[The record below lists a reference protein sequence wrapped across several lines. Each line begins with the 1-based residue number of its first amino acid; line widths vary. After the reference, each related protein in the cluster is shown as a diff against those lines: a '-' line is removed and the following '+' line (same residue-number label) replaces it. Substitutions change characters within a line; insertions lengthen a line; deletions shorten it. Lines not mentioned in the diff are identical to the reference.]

1 MDFDIYENIL
11 EPDTFEEDF
20 KYLKNKVVIYND
32 DFDTN
37 VIIKS
42 NSSKFKQEEEEEES
56 FYNENVNNDS
66 KVDDADQNKTK
77 STCVEFE
84 YKDILDESIFPDIDS
99 INYNNHYNLLFELDE
114 DDHIHHL
121 GVECNCELNSI
132 THNNLNLATVES
144 IYLKNNS
151 SCSTNYLTN
160 SSSLDSNVSS
170 RSFEGSTYESCL
182 RKNLANI
189 KKDQKPF
196 NVIDNTVYKFNYAY
210 GISNIFDY
218 SLTLLHYLYNKM
230 WQSKS
235 NVGILFIKFNQL
247 YSSFINCKID
257 YRPGIIE
264 KNKHPPFNNN
274 LIENSTKS
282 KIFQINKVDKK
293 WLKES
298 NIRKKLKSLFNKKV
312 TELINILLIVISS
325 CKLKTF
331 TNISHN
337 DPHKKNNTLL
347 FNQTLK
353 VIFSLNKNEKQT
365 VQKLF
370 NNEQI
375 IKSLLM
381 LNDEI
386 LSEKIIFLELI
397 RGILN
402 TNYGKMLSLFYSSS
416 LFLKRE
422 KNQMSLGL
430 EEIFEELGR
439 KFYTYIGEE

>member
-1 MDFDIYENIL
+1 MDFDIYENLL
-11 EPDTFEEDF
+11 ESDTFEEDF
-20 KYLKNKVVIYND
+20 KYLKNKVIIDND

-37 VIIKS
+37 IVIKS

-66 KVDDADQNKTK
+66 KADDDDQNKTK

-84 YKDILDESIFPDIDS
+84 YKDILDESFFPDIDS
-99 INYNNHYNLLFELDE
+99 INYNNHYDLLFDLDE
-114 DDHIHHL
+114 DNHIHHL
-121 GVECNCELNSI
+121 GVECNCELNII
-132 THNNLNLATVES
+132 THNNQNLASVETTS
-144 IYLKNNS
+144 SKYDS

-160 SSSLDSNVSS
+160 SSLLESNLSLRSN
-170 RSFEGSTYESCL
+170 EGSIYESYL
-182 RKNLANI
+182 RKKLNKI
-189 KKDQKPF
+189 KKDKKTF
-196 NVIDNTVYKFNYAY
+196 YTTNNNVYKFNYNY

-235 NVGILFIKFNQL
+235 HLGILFITFNQL

-257 YRPGIIE
+257 YRPGIVE
-264 KNKHPPFNNN
+264 KNKSLPEYNK
-274 LIENSTKS
+274 STTS
-282 KIFQINKVDKK
+282 KIFQISKIDKK
-293 WLKES
+293 WSKES
-298 NIRKKLKSLFNKKV
+298 NIRKKLKTLFNKKV

-325 CKLKTF
+325 CKFKTF
-331 TNISHN
+331 TNINHT
-337 DPHKKNNTLL
+337 DPHKKNNILL

-353 VIFSLNKNEKQT
+353 AIFSMNKIEKQT
-365 VQKLF
+365 IEKLY
-370 NNEQI
+370 NREQI

-386 LSEKIIFLELI
+386 LSEKIIFLEII

-402 TNYGKMLSLFYSSS
+402 TNYGKMLSLFYSSN
-416 LFLKRE
+416 LFQNRE

-439 KFYTYIGEE
+439 KFYTFIGE